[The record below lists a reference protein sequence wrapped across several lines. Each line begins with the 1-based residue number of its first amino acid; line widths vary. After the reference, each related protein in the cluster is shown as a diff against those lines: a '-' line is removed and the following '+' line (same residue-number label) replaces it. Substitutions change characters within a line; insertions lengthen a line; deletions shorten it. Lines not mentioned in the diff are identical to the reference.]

1 MSNNL
6 IIELRKITG
15 AGIVDCKNALKN
27 SNNDIEKACKWLREN
42 NVIVSVKKSTRS
54 TKSGIIYSYIHNGDT
69 LGVLVEINCETDFVA
84 KTDEF
89 KFLAKEIS
97 MQIAA
102 LSPIYVSRDQIP
114 NSVIESEKS
123 VYELQLVKSNKPK
136 NIIDKIICGKIEK
149 FYNQVCLYDQIYIR
163 DLNGNITIK
172 ELISNTIAKLNEN
185 IIVNRF
191 VRFKIGEK

>member
-6 IIELRKITG
+6 ITELRKITG
-15 AGIVDCKNALKN
+15 AGIVDCKNALKK
-27 SNNDIEKACKWLREN
+27 SDNNIEKACKWLREN
-42 NVIVSVKKSTRS
+42 NIIISIKKSSRS

-84 KTDEF
+84 RTNEF

-114 NSVIESEKS
+114 PAVLETEKS
-123 VYELQLVKSNKPK
+123 VYESQLIKSNKSK
-136 NIIDKIICGKIEK
+136 DIVDKIICGKIEK
-149 FYNQVCLYDQIYIR
+149 FYNQVCLYDQLYIR
-163 DLNGNITIK
+163 DLNGSTTIK
-172 ELISNTIAKLNEN
+172 DLILNTIAKLNEN

-191 VRFKIGEK
+191 VRFKIGEE